1 MSRQEYNE
9 LILSILYNV
18 VKEHPCLRFGQILAN
33 LGVVEYVVDNSFK
46 VKDPFY
52 EESEVTYKRILENKN
67 KYRF

>member
-9 LILSILYNV
+9 LIISILYNI
-18 VKEHPCLRFGQILAN
+18 VKEHPYLRFGQILAN
-33 LGVVEYVVDNSFK
+33 LGVVEYLDDNSFN

-52 EESEVTYKRILENKN
+52 EESDITYKRILENKN

>member
-1 MSRQEYNE
+1 MSRQEYND
-9 LILSILYNV
+9 LILSILYDV
-18 VKEHPCLRFGQILAN
+18 IKEHPYLRFGQILAN

-52 EESEVTYKRILENKN
+52 EESEVTYKRILENKK